1 MRFEKICIA
10 LTVLVFFFS
19 MTAYSQEEEDKVLLL
34 SIGNKNLREKVM
46 TISPD
51 NVYSAKDGK
60 AVSFTKMITEMKESG
75 FVYVGESHNSM
86 PMHDVQL
93 EVVQALHQQDKNL
106 SIGLEMFPV
115 TGQEVLNKWS
125 LGLLSEDEFIQEAEW
140 YVTWNFNFGYYRKI
154 FQYAKANKIPIYA
167 LNAPRQ
173 MISAVRMKGWEAL
186 SDEQKLIIPQ
196 PDLLIED
203 HRTLIRTIFG
213 GAELPHQMQ
222 GPGLET
228 MFEGLYRAQSAW
240 DEVMAFNAVEAAK
253 KDGRRMV
260 ILAGS
265 GHLLYNLGINYR
277 AFERTGV
284 PFKTIVCL
292 EVPNESDSVQ
302 VSRTFADYVWGLRDE
317 EKPVYPSVGL
327 SFKIFDGIENLV
339 IERNPIGGIVMGQN
353 IKKGDVVLDV
363 DGQAYT
369 NINTLR
375 TYLSRFTWGDK
386 VKFSLL
392 REAEKIEVTLKFEI
406 IEHEDIGL

>member
-1 MRFEKICIA
+1 MRFNKICIA
-10 LTVLVFFFS
+10 FVAVLFFS

-34 SIGNKNLREKVM
+34 NIGNKNLRDKVM
-46 TISPD
+46 AISPD
-51 NVYSAKDGK
+51 NIFSAKEGK
-60 AVSFTKMITEMKESG
+60 AVSFTKMITEMKDSR

-125 LGLLSEDEFIQEAEW
+125 LGLLTEDEFIQEAEW
-140 YVTWNFNFGYYRKI
+140 YVTWNFNFNYYRKI
-154 FQYAKANKIPIYA
+154 FLYAKENKIPIYA
-167 LNAPRQ
+167 LNAPRT

-186 SDEQKLIIPQ
+186 SDEQKLIIPK
-196 PDLLIED
+196 PDLSIED
-203 HRTLIRTIFG
+203 HRKLIQTIFG
-213 GAELPHQMQ
+213 GTELPHQMQ
-222 GPGLET
+222 GSDMEM

-240 DEVMAFNAVEAAK
+240 DEVMAYNAVESAK
-253 KDGRRMV
+253 KDGRRMA

-284 PFKTIVCL
+284 PFKTVVCL

-302 VSRTFADYVWGLRDE
+302 VSRTYADYIWGLKAE

-327 SFKIFDGIENLV
+327 SFKVFDGIENLV
-339 IERNPIGGIVMGQN
+339 IESDPIGGVSLGQD

-363 DGQAYT
+363 DGKAYT

-375 TYLSRFTWGDK
+375 TYLSRFTWGDE
-386 VKFSLL
+386 VKFRLL
-392 REAEKIEVTLKFEI
+392 REAAEVEVTLKIEI
-406 IEHEDIGL
+406 IEHEEIDL